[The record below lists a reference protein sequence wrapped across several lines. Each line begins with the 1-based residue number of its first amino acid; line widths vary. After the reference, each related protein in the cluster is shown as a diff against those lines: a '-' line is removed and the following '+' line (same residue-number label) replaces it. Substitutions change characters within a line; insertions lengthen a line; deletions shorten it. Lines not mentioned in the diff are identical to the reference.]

1 MYKKVQEIKQMQ
13 IIGDYTII
21 KSTEQMYLEDGR
33 RFGRES
39 IWYDI
44 CLDGGEGDMVAS
56 FKKLNDARKWVRS

>member
-1 MYKKVQEIKQMQ
+1 MYRKVQELKQMQ

-21 KSTEQMYLEDGR
+21 KSIEQMYLEDGR

-44 CLDGGEGDMVAS
+44 YLDGGEGDMVAS
-56 FKKLNDARKWVRS
+56 FKKLNDARKWARS

>member
-1 MYKKVQEIKQMQ
+1 MYRKIQELKQMQ

-21 KSTEQMYLEDGR
+21 KSIEQMYLADGR

-44 CLDGGEGDMVAS
+44 YLDEGEGDMVAS
-56 FKKLNDARKWVRS
+56 FKKLNEARKWARS